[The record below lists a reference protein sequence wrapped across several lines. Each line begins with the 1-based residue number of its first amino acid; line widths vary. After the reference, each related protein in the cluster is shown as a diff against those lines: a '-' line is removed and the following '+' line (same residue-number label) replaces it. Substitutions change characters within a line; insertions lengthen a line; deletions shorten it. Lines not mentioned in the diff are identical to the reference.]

1 MKKLRYLAIALAAIF
16 VVSGCSIIKVNP
28 ERDGQQ
34 IVAVVNGENIT
45 KKDVYDA
52 VGINWETKIET
63 WEVENYKQQK
73 EYALES
79 LIGRKVLLQTAKDQ
93 GMYNF
98 TDEEKKTIADNVAL
112 YTKSTY
118 DEALKK
124 YQEAAKTDPSIKP
137 EEKANADVDAALAN
151 FGLTRESLQKV
162 QEDSEALTKLE
173 KTITDKVTVEDA
185 DVKTQYDTNVT
196 SQTTTYD
203 ATPAQAVTDENNGA
217 TLVYYPE
224 GLFRVRQILI
234 PLTDDQQSEITTLRN
249 DGSSDAD
256 TKADAKR
263 AEYLKT
269 IEAKANEY
277 LTKAKQA
284 GGDLA
289 KLNALITESGNND
302 PGMDSYPDGYPMH
315 KDTTAYV
322 KEFTTAAATLTD
334 VGVPSA
340 LVGTD
345 YGYHIIWISKKL
357 TKGAVPYD
365 EVKDKVKDKVK
376 ETVLADKQ
384 ETAWNEAAQGYLD
397 QYETDKKITR
407 YKDRLHN

>member
-45 KKDVYDA
+45 KKEVYDS
-52 VGINWETKIET
+52 INLKWDTKIES
-63 WEVENYKQQK
+63 WEVDTWKQKK
-73 EYALES
+73 EYGLES
-79 LIGRKVLLQTAKDQ
+79 LIGQKVILQTAKDQ
-93 GMYNF
+93 GMYSF
-98 TDEEKKTIADNVAL
+98 TDEEKKSIADTISS

-118 DEALKK
+118 DAALAK
-124 YQEAAKTDPSIKP
+124 YQEAAKTDSSIKP
-137 EEKANADVDAALAN
+137 EEKANADVDEFLAKL
-151 FGLTRESLQKV
+151 GYTREKLEKEQ
-162 QEDSEALTKLE
+162 QDSEAYAKL
-173 KTITDKVTVEDA
+173 KKSVTDKVTVEDT
-185 DVKTQYDTNVT
+185 DVKTQYDTDVT

-203 ATPAQAVTDENNGA
+203 ATPAQAVTDENNGT

-234 PLTDDQQSEITTLRN
+234 PLTDDQRTEITNLRN
-249 DGSSDAD
+249 DGSSDAA

-263 AEYLKT
+263 DEYLKT

-277 LTKAKQA
+277 LTKAKEA
-284 GGDLA
+284 GGDLT

-302 PGMDSYPDGYPMH
+302 PGMDSSPDGYLMH
-315 KDTTAYV
+315 KDATSYV
-322 KEFTTAAATLTD
+322 KEFTAAAAALTD

-365 EVKDKVKDKVK
+365 EVKDKVKEK
-376 ETVLADKQ
+376 VLADKQ
-384 ETAWNEAAQGYLD
+384 DTAWNEAAQGYVD
-397 QYETDKKITR
+397 QFDKDKKITR
-407 YKDRLHN
+407 YTDRLNN